1 MADALPVIA
10 LILSALAALF
20 AFLAFLRAGKG
31 GGTDLSRDQISGM
44 LREETDRQTRSAEEQ
59 LRGVR
64 LELGQS
70 LMTFQETMTRSF
82 RDLSD
87 SLGAQVKEFGASLDK
102 GLAQIDERSR
112 AIGVKLD
119 QDIARM
125 GDEARAGRETL
136 HKTIDTR
143 LEAAAVRQET
153 AAKNLREEML
163 GGFRQLG
170 AAIGQTLE
178 GHATQQRERLENVT
192 GALAALTQR
201 QEGAQEA
208 LRLTVEGRLDFL
220 RSENAAKLDEMRAT
234 VDEKLQTTLD
244 TRLGESF
251 NRVVEQLER
260 VHTGLGEM
268 QTLASGVGDLK
279 KVLSN
284 VRVRGTF
291 GEVQAAMLLE
301 QFLSPEQLMKN
312 VQIKENSAERVEF
325 CIRLP
330 GRDGENEVLLPVDAK
345 FPQEDYERLVIAA
358 EAGDLEAVNA
368 ASRALETRVR
378 AFAKSISEKYIET
391 PRTTEFAILF
401 LPTESLYAELLRKPG
416 LFERLQMDYRVTLTG
431 PTTFGAL
438 LNALQMGF
446 RSLALEK
453 RSSEV
458 WQVLGA
464 IKGEFGN
471 YNDVVKR
478 LSSQLETAA
487 RSVEK
492 LGVRTRAMNRKL
504 RDVETLPGI
513 DAQTLLGAVFSE
525 ENLEDSESETE

>member
-1 MADALPVIA
+1 MADAVPVLA

-20 AFLAFLRAGKG
+20 AFLGYLRAGKAG
-31 GGTDLSRDQISGM
+31 GADLSRDHLSAQ
-44 LREETDRQTRSAEEQ
+44 LREETDRQTRAAEEQ

-64 LELGQS
+64 LELNQT
-70 LMTFQETMTRSF
+70 LLAFQETMTRSF
-82 RDLSD
+82 RDLSQD
-87 SLGAQVKEFGASLDK
+87 MGGQVKAFGA
-102 GLAQIDERSR
+102 
-112 AIGVKLD
+112 KLD

-125 GDEARAGRETL
+125 GEEARAGRDTLRNAIGETL
-136 HKTIDTR
+136 D
-143 LEAAAVRQET
+143 L
-153 AAKNLREEML
+153 
-163 GGFRQLG
+163 
-170 AAIGQTLE
+170 
-178 GHATQQRERLENVT
+178 HARFQRERLENVT
-192 GALAALTQR
+192 TALAALTQK
-201 QEGAQEA
+201 QEAGQEA
-208 LRLTVEGRLDFL
+208 LRQAVEGRLDAI
-220 RSENAAKLDEMRAT
+220 RTENAAKLDEMRAT
-234 VDEKLQTTLD
+234 VDEKLQNTLD
-244 TRLGESF
+244 ARLGESF

-260 VHTGLGEM
+260 VHTGIGEM

-284 VRVRGTF
+284 VRARGTF

-301 QFLSPEQLMKN
+301 QFLSPEQLLKN

-345 FPQEDYERLVIAA
+345 FPQEDYERLVAAA
-358 EAGDLEAVNA
+358 ETGDLEAVNA
-368 ASRALETRVR
+368 ASKALEARVR
-378 AFAKSISEKYIET
+378 ACARTISEKYIHT

-416 LFERLQMDYRVTLTG
+416 LFERLQLDYRVTLTG
-431 PTTFGAL
+431 PTTFVAL

-446 RSLALEK
+446 RSLAIEK

-471 YNDVVKR
+471 YNEVVKR

-504 RDVETLPGI
+504 REVESLPESK
-513 DAQTLLGAVFSE
+513 AQALLGTMFADESV
-525 ENLEDSESETE
+525 EDPEAES